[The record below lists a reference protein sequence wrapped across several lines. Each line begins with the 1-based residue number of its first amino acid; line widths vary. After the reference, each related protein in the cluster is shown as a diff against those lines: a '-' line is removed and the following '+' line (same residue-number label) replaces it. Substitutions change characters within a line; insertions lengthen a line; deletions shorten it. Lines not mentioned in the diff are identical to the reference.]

1 MICKHDINVF
11 INRQLIYNYPE
22 QLFADKGVMAIEH
35 ADFDGIERL
44 ALVTGS
50 VFSFVSFTWYLIQYN
65 VIKID
70 LKIETIFKRLYLGGE
85 IVSTFGKPE
94 LVKVGKC
101 DLIEQISIGDE
112 TLVKFR

>member
-1 MICKHDINVF
+1 M
-11 INRQLIYNYPE
+11 L
-22 QLFADKGVMAIEH
+22 
-35 ADFDGIERL
+35 
-44 ALVTGS
+44 
-50 VFSFVSFTWYLIQYN
+50 LIQ
-65 VIKID
+65 ID
-70 LKIETIFKRLYLGGE
+70 LKIVTKFKRLYLGGE

>member
-50 VFSFVSFTWYLIQYN
+50 VFAVACFTTYSIEY
-65 VIKID
+65 KID
-70 LKIETIFKRLYLGGE
+70 LKIETILKRLYLGGE